1 MRIKI
6 TLFIS
11 FLLFGELKSQ
21 TYHFDCVTS
30 QIELPFNS
38 VYDSITQFD
47 SITGSRYI
55 YSLSTRLTDKEK
67 KDLLQVERFPVN
79 SHRLF
84 FSPNL
89 DFTAFSIQAYTRNSY
104 FNYTNPYANNRAFVL
119 NENTEMGYYNIND
132 INSVVSLRPVF
143 SILLQDLVSKL
154 DSAYKNKIYTIIK
167 HQFKNQITNYTEFIK
182 NEKKPDL
189 LYSLNSTYFE
199 YDLHPE
205 LRMFKMHFEKIVN
218 NWHIKHYSSP
228 FVDSRILNKYERTH
242 DVDTAY
248 FDGFQD
254 LITSGRTQIGFKLVT
269 SFEEFDP
276 QNEKNKSL
284 IKGMDIYS
292 GSTLGIKNDIT
303 YIGLVFKNEFKVSE
317 TIWLKVSE
325 IKKYES
331 QIGFEIQLEELKFLL
346 KSQIEQKSKVNY

>member
-11 FLLFGELKSQ
+11 FLFLLELKSQ

-30 QIELPFNS
+30 ENELPFNS

-47 SITGSRYI
+47 SITGFRYT
-55 YSLSTRLTDKEK
+55 YSLSTPLTEKERK
-67 KDLLQVERFPVN
+67 ELLKVERLSVN

-89 DFTAFSIQAYTRNSY
+89 DFTAFSIQAFTRNSY
-104 FNYTNPYANNRAFVL
+104 FNYTNPYANNLAFVI

-132 INSVVSLRPVF
+132 INAVVSLRPVY
-143 SILLQDLVSKL
+143 SILLKDLVSKL
-154 DSAYKNKIYTIIK
+154 DSVNKNKIYTIIK
-167 HQFKNQITNYTEFIK
+167 HQFKNQITNYTEFTRD
-182 NEKKPDL
+182 EKKPDL
-189 LYSLNSTYFE
+189 LHSLNSTYFE
-199 YDLHPE
+199 YELHPE

-218 NWHIKHYSSP
+218 NINIKHYSSP
-228 FVDSRILNKYERTH
+228 FGDSRILNKYERTH
-242 DVDTAY
+242 NIDTAY

-254 LITSGRTQIGFKLVT
+254 LITSRRTQIGFKLVT

-284 IKGMDIYS
+284 VKGMDIYS
-292 GSTLGIKNDIT
+292 GSNLGIKNDIT
-303 YIGLVFKNEFKVSE
+303 YIGLVYKNEFNVSE
-317 TIWLKVSE
+317 TIWFKVSE
-325 IKKYES
+325 IKKYKS
-331 QIGFEIQLEELKFLL
+331 QIGFEIQLEELKYLL
-346 KSQIEQKSKVNY
+346 KSQIEQRSKVNY